1 MLNHSASS
9 KAGGAKKT
17 VRFASTAAIIEA
29 DDYFNDDN
37 DNAEIE
43 LSAEEKLKMQVIESN
58 LKAAQKR
65 KTQEALKAL
74 RKGRPPVAKSKNLIS
89 LV

>member
-1 MLNHSASS
+1 MHSANSR
-9 KAGGAKKT
+9 GAKKT
-17 VRFASTAAIIEA
+17 VRFSNNDNIIEA
-29 DDYFNDDN
+29 DNGQNED
-37 DNAEIE
+37 EEGGKPEVE
-43 LSAEEKLKMQVIESN
+43 LSAEEQLKKKVIESN
-58 LKAAQKR
+58 LKAAHKR